1 MLNKM
6 IYVKYPARVNP
17 LPDEAENSRHSAVL
31 LQKNFY
37 NKSVV
42 HFSAEIH
49 KLKHAQVIALSRELS
64 KL

>member
-6 IYVKYPARVNP
+6 LYVKYPARVNP

-31 LQKNFY
+31 LH

-64 KL
+64 IL

>member
-6 IYVKYPARVNP
+6 LYVKYPARVNP

-31 LQKNFY
+31 LQIFY

-64 KL
+64 IL

>member
-6 IYVKYPARVNP
+6 LYVKYPARVNP

-31 LQKNFY
+31 LQKIY

-64 KL
+64 IL

>member
-6 IYVKYPARVNP
+6 LYVKYPARVNP

-31 LQKNFY
+31 LKKIN

-49 KLKHAQVIALSRELS
+49 KLKHTQVIALSRELS
-64 KL
+64 IL